1 MQIFTRIW
9 AWYEGL
15 FAGATID
22 ETNQAEASKAQL
34 LVRQA
39 EHSIKEQ
46 EYHRHMALHK
56 LHAIETWNH
65 GEIAKTADDI
75 HTRSFK

>member
-9 AWYEGL
+9 AWYEAL
-15 FAGATID
+15 FALPSVD
-22 ETNQAEASKAQL
+22 EVNQAKALKAQQTI
-34 LVRQA
+34 RQA
-39 EHSIKEQ
+39 EHGIQEQ
-46 EYHRHMALHK
+46 EYHKHMALHT